1 MLFGKRPFGEGK
13 SQERVLSEGI
23 ILNATQV
30 LQLQLQVLQLIHHI
44 ATLHESMSQMFKI
57 KFLDHIYNIMPD

>member
-23 ILNATQV
+23 MLNANQV
-30 LQLQLQVLQLIHHI
+30 EFPNITDSR
-44 ATLHESMSQMFKI
+44 APKI
-57 KFLDHIYNIMPD
+57 PEEAKGFIRACLTADQRFRYGRVPN